1 MRKDPDPEDFDIDRD
16 MLDFSK
22 WKVYKQRNSKGKNF
36 YQVIRKDARSFK
48 VLLPNGDEIKTKAI
62 WIE

>member
-1 MRKDPDPEDFDIDRD
+1 MNKDPEPEDFDIDGD

-22 WKVYKQRNSKGKNF
+22 WKVRKQRDTKGKNF